1 MPETWL
7 EEINRGS
14 QAEPGASIKEYVQWQ
29 RGLLTRHLF
38 EDMKAWIDTTMNHDN
53 IWLVLVIHRVENLG
67 WEAKTRAEL
76 KDYFSFMKTTENAL
90 WIETFRDV
98 TKYVQAR
105 QNTTVESKL
114 DIGKITIS
122 LASELDPNIY
132 TVPLTIKT
140 YIPDDW
146 KQAKSSDQKT
156 LAIRKDAKG
165 KYVLIPLSLTESQ
178 TYITN

>member
-14 QAEPGASIKEYVQWQ
+14 KVEPGVSEKEYVQWQ
-29 RGLLTRHLF
+29 RGLLTRHSF

-53 IWLVLVIHRVENLG
+53 IWLVLVIHGVENLG

-76 KDYFSFMKTTENAL
+76 KDYFSFMKTTENEL

-105 QNTTVESKL
+105 QNTTVTSTLEN
-114 DIGKITIS
+114 GKITIS
-122 LASELDPNIY
+122 LDSDLDPSIY
-132 TVPLTIKT
+132 SVPLTIKT
-140 YIPDDW
+140 YIPDNW
-146 KQAKSSDQKT
+146 TGAKNSDQKT
-156 LAIRKDAKG
+156 LSIQTDAKG
-165 KYVLIPLSLTESQ
+165 KYVLLPLTLAESQ
-178 TYITN
+178 TFITN